1 MFLQA
6 SGIAPPSIAV
16 KSKRLR
22 RACGALDSAGWLCSE
37 AIKEGFASL
46 CSKGASFQFGNTDA
60 DGYEGLLAV
69 YVIVRLSLHHR
80 STELAVIMAANSPND

>member
-1 MFLQA
+1 MAQKDAQQTSLQQMFLQA

-37 AIKEGFASL
+37 AIKEAFASL
-46 CSKGASFQFGNTDA
+46 CSKGASFQFGDTDA
-60 DGYEGLLAV
+60 DAV
-69 YVIVRLSLHHR
+69 SI
-80 STELAVIMAANSPND
+80 